1 MNAIYKVIWNDA
13 IRQYQVVNE
22 LCRSRRKACSV
33 KAVHTESAS
42 GSHSVVSSLKRGA
55 LIAGTTLALLTAWAG
70 AAQANPVNISG
81 SFTWNIGTN
90 LITGADDPVFDLSN
104 TPVEDLP
111 GEDEVFRVYIGEN
124 TTLIGFSENIQNQ
137 DESSTAGLI
146 YVPDGYFQ
154 QWNPSSLVFN
164 INGQDTNELTEGT
177 TLADFTYA
185 LKGNWDFSEDEN
197 GRLMVGLSRQ
207 LRTIALK
214 SQIGVGQHISAS
226 EQESADLSASIT
238 GSGNISF
245 GFTAQNEG
253 QEGWLILNDFEDA
266 QSANDY
272 TGSTWVGYNDQGQA
286 SDSVHLIFGKDKAFG
301 NTNLLNVHENSEV
314 RFGGM
319 EGDQAYTQTVGGLS
333 GAGTLA
339 LGSAAQLT
347 LAQSV
352 QQGIIDNESDKIAIQ
367 NDITGT
373 GATGSTSGAVF
384 NIELSGEVGG
394 YEVVFADQ
402 DVDGEDFTGL
412 ITLKNGAVTAYRD
425 DRSDSVGDY
434 DFEKVNQILT
444 GSTLQLKDNAW
455 LKIDETGS
463 VNNLIVSN
471 GVGGLEYSGLA
482 NVGDDEYALKVTGD
496 LTLDGDATVYIE
508 DLDFDLMKGEAQD
521 RNLLAADD
529 GFRTHLIDVEGTSI
543 TNGHSFTLDERN
555 QQENQVSYITQGE
568 GENKE
573 TVAKGTWELENTLR
587 DNGDGTFDLA
597 YTLTKVEVLDGKTL
611 QLTGEANA
619 TEVQNF
625 IAQITDAD
633 GTGNVEFSA
642 GEGASGSGT
651 VIEVGYQSGEGVD
664 AVYNDYTGTT
674 TVTEGTTVV
683 LIRDSGF
690 GDTSELLAQGDVTL
704 SDGIKQTIHGIN
716 SNGSGTITLNENSE
730 LTLDADSAQTINNV
744 IAGTGDLIVDLGSSG
759 NSLIFKNDQQGN
771 RFTGDLTLSNG
782 RFSLGEGQNA
792 DIAANA
798 GIVLNSGAAFDL
810 GTGSQTIKELT
821 VKESARLESSALVIG
836 SQTPAHTVDGNI
848 QLNADTTLTL
858 TGISVEEDLSLVDY
872 DGASHAQQFISG
884 TAVVGSGTIELAG
897 SGNFDLENLK
907 LDYTQEGEVVAET
920 VWKVGN
926 QLTPS
931 GNGLDV
937 GVELTEIKLIG
948 NTIIS
953 GTGTDNELSALI
965 SDSASGGAHSLQFS
979 TAEENGS
986 ATFIV
991 NYEGGNT
998 YTGATTVDSDV
1009 SVVLAVNSGFGT
1021 TSLLTVADSG
1031 SVTLQSGVSQTVK
1044 GLSGSGTIALNE
1056 GATFTLSQ
1064 TGNAEVGNLLSGV
1077 GTFQVDL
1084 GGVGYELSFTNSGAS
1099 GFAGTVE
1106 LSNGFLSLDSEN
1118 VTQSVMDG
1126 ASLVLG
1132 SGGMLSVAGTS
1143 SYQAKIGSLVMNAG
1157 SQLSFGTIDFG
1168 AAKDTPQL
1176 NVSGALTISGSG
1188 TLTVGEILLD
1198 GTMDILTA
1206 NTVGLKQLLV
1216 EASGGISGYENL
1228 SLPEL
1233 TDKSEIAN
1241 TVGGETVAYG
1251 VWSKE
1256 GNGFTVEDNSKLYA
1270 ALKLTEIQ
1278 LAADDGT
1285 GLILDLTDQN
1295 ASLDAKLTNYGDI
1308 AGDLTLSG
1316 PGNITI
1322 TNAANDF
1329 TGGLYVESGAKV
1341 TLGAT
1346 GVLGSSG
1353 TQASLLE
1360 ISGNGSQVNFNGT
1373 TQYLSALNTSVAD
1386 ALTGSGSLTLDG
1398 SVLTSGIQGANSSL
1412 TADVSLKNGH
1422 TLVLNDVFG
1431 IGSAGTV
1438 HIEGT
1443 TDKLVLEGASGGFG
1457 KVVSGNGTVELTSG
1471 SAVNIPAENGPDN
1484 SHFSGTWV
1492 IGGDEA
1498 GNSAT
1503 LSVSRDNGSFF
1514 NSALG
1519 SDATVE
1525 LGENGKLRIEGNGSG
1540 YGTISLSQTFAG
1552 SGVIEVVNTS
1562 SHTSPF
1568 SFEFSTTWDPDAFDG
1583 TLSLSSNQLSMDVG
1597 GNANT
1602 GGSNNAHNLANA
1614 DLILSNGAIINVNG
1628 DVKTFDR
1635 VSSSDNGTFKLSG
1648 LGFSSP
1654 DAVIDGIS
1662 KLTVG
1667 SIDLADGQ
1675 KLTLQVNDLSENAD
1689 LLGSVRQSSLISGGI
1704 NPFQTLIATED
1715 GIELNG
1721 GTFDEHFVFSGVDDS
1736 KSYTQ
1741 DISDGN
1747 NTVASGYYKI
1757 KLAQGNNGNDLG
1769 IQYTLDRIDILD
1781 TQTLTLSETGFLDAQ
1796 ITSSGNGN
1804 LTIAST
1810 GDISLTNGENTY
1822 TGNTTIDAG
1831 GRLVATQG
1839 ALGQT
1844 DELFVS
1850 GTYVNSGANTVNRL
1864 DVGSSGQL
1872 ELDADLTLS
1881 HSDDASSVIAGSLTG
1896 SSGINVS
1903 QGELSITENTG
1914 SSGYS
1919 GAVSL
1924 GTVGGEDG
1932 TLVLNGAYGLDNGSI
1947 VFNTAASEVKIN
1959 DEENVLFTN
1968 EMSGTG
1974 VINVTLAGNDFAFG
1988 SEQTNLSGGSS
1999 LILNQARFDLTAS
2012 AENDND
2018 EVAEK
2023 LYITLNNGSTLAND
2037 GLADKTILGLTLN
2050 GGTVDFGAL
2059 ESGAGQISLSGGKLV
2074 IAKDTTNTIAMDSQG
2089 LTSESGDRTLTDSGA
2104 ELLAGGLFDL
2114 TLFEQVGSIDADRAT
2129 ADDSGNQKIK
2139 SGLQTSGFSGSTE
2152 NLFQD
2157 ADGDGARDD
2166 YVATMTRDD
2175 GAFYYNDAK
2184 DSVFLQYTFK
2194 EIKLLWENADQGLTI
2209 DGTGDENAQLSARV
2223 TGKGNL
2229 RLGGTI
2235 LISGASSVND
2245 YTGRTYILDDAEI
2258 TVGQDSGFGVTKELN
2273 IAKSGKATIAD
2284 GISQTVGSLTDSGSL
2299 VLGSGAQFT
2308 VDNGLYKDDR
2318 LEAIAIENTIAG
2330 NEGAQFTI
2338 DADGA
2343 SVSFTNSNEL
2353 TGTTFELQNAQ
2364 FAIDNTDSF
2373 NYGTAASSKDLVL
2386 GVGTTVTMTAD
2397 DTAYSFN
2404 ELSFSSGGLSVNGV
2418 TLTPS
2423 DSAAATN
2430 AVIETGVLDVTNG
2443 GTLSV
2448 AAEIDDSF
2456 DLLVN
2461 DSDEYASTV
2470 IKYGSLKGD
2479 SGSLTDTP
2487 TLAESAIQNDDD
2499 QIVAYIGWDG
2509 DVIWTPEEGGSSGY
2523 VGMEYHVDEVRLY
2536 DDAEGSQG
2544 LVLTAQDGNTDDWS
2558 ALTATVVDY
2567 SQTKAG
2573 TITFAGTNAIT
2584 IGDETH
2590 QEANTY
2596 TGRTNVV
2603 SGASVTFAKDAA
2615 FGQTRY
2621 LAIDENST
2629 VHLNGH
2635 EQTVGE
2641 LDIASGSAIEG
2652 EGTLTLGSSVYA
2664 NNTSTVFGTSSNLT
2678 GTVALTNGHVLTMDA
2693 AEGLGTTGT
2702 FSLAAD
2708 TEVLVQNDINTSDAH
2723 GTFGKSMSG
2732 EGSVVFESSTYIDI
2746 TGNNAAFTGDWMLK
2760 SGSTAFVSGTET
2772 LTADELLGSGG
2783 KVTLDGANDVLQV
2796 SQSSGNVELDNVFAG
2811 AGRLE
2816 VLGTG
2821 EDTDQS
2827 FSFSSTWENPA
2838 DFTGTLSLKNGIDM
2852 TVGGVVGSIGANN
2865 AANLTNADLELDNSV
2880 TLTVAQ
2886 QATVVDTFD
2895 ELLVNGGTISFAGE
2909 FGLGVSPSALAQL
2922 QVGSLSGSGNIALAI
2937 PSGNGETVDQTIE
2950 QNELLTVDK
2959 AGAGLFQALITVDS
2973 GSVSADG
2980 WTLNGSDETS
2990 GEGLRQAVT
2999 AGIDPVA
3006 HAIYDYRLTTGDID
3020 QGTDNA
3026 LGVGYDLTAVDIL
3039 DGKTLTLSDSGALG
3053 ATIENSSGAGNLTIT
3068 GQIEL
3073 TGQNTYS
3080 GATLVSGSN
3089 AELTVSASG
3098 LGSTSSLTLETGVA
3112 FFNAGANAVGYLDAV
3127 GAGITLNNVFTV
3139 KGTSDSRIEGGT
3151 VNGNGA
3157 FNFDASTLEVIG
3169 TVNGDYSGLITLG
3182 SGSSAAHLQFTNAD
3196 GLGSGTVEFANDEST
3211 VIVSGSASTTLT
3223 NTYSGNGQIDVD
3235 LGGSGHLFAFS
3246 QGQTSGA
3253 FTGMLSLTEA
3263 GYNLYEDNGVLTKA
3277 TLETGVDSLITVN
3290 SDANIGDRQVGSL
3303 SLNGGR
3309 IDFGELSFGSESGQ
3323 IVVSKDGQFGI
3334 RTDGSNNNTTI
3345 NVSLADS
3352 TDAAASTIFDAN
3364 NHQSILLIEDFD
3376 ATDQSLEGLILG
3388 DSEGL
3393 TQNVIQS
3400 GRGAEDDLTAL
3411 LTYASGALTGTTS
3424 GIEAGWTLTQI
3435 ELKDASG
3442 EGLLVDASGETGES
3456 GTISALISGNGN
3468 LEIGGG
3474 TVSLNQA
3481 NTYVGTTTVSG
3492 EARLVLE
3499 NASALGNSGNALI
3512 VKDLAYADFGNQ
3524 SVSIGSIQVG
3534 ENAQF
3539 NVRDSNTLTLTSGNS
3554 LIESANTHIVSGSIA
3569 VENNASLKL
3578 RNENAL
3584 GALRVTV
3591 AEGAEVLF
3599 SQMGEA
3605 DRYARIQNS
3614 LSGSGTYVIGDG
3626 ENEAYVQ
3633 LLQGQT
3639 IAGTIRVEDDG
3650 HLRVNTQSDSKPA
3663 IGSAALSI
3671 LEGGYAEL
3679 NGAGGWTLDNAL
3691 TVAEG
3696 AELAVSA
3703 GGIENTFAFGNAGQ
3717 SVSGT
3722 VSFADLRYELSG
3734 GSMSVLS
3741 NAAVRAGDQ
3750 THVIVATGNAPQ
3762 QVKDFTL
3769 GSGAQITFA
3778 GTLGVDNVDTTVLGQ
3793 MQVTGSLTLESGS
3806 TVHVNLDENASA
3818 SSSISQLALVST
3830 ALSGTF
3836 QNLISANTVEGSA
3849 VGTDGEITGIA
3860 LTDTDGDPF
3869 GQVTGA
3875 IYDADNTKVATGY
3888 FGANLLV
3895 KDQDSGQ
3902 SFGVQYGLQSI
3913 DIEGALE
3920 ISESG
3925 TFAVDITS
3933 NAGTGSL
3940 TVSAGGEGLTLSGDN
3955 SYTVATYVSGTL
3967 TAEAGALGQTQLL
3980 DISDGAIFTNAGA
3993 NTVGRLDSQGTL
4005 VLNDALTVTNAT
4017 PGGSQIDGTVSGSEA
4032 LTIES
4037 GSLVSSATNT
4047 NSYTGDVTLGTTQN
4061 AASMTLEASAG
4072 AHFGS
4077 RTIRFANEDSAL
4089 ALNTSGASVLGN
4101 LLSGT
4106 GQVSVS
4112 GTSGESFAFR
4122 DDQTAGD
4129 WKGKLT
4135 LTNVAYDFTNNAND
4149 ILSNVSLTVNGTTF
4163 VVNDA
4168 EETATRK
4175 VNGMSLE
4182 GGTIQFGTIGN
4193 GDGYI
4198 DLQGQ
4203 TLSTSADSQT
4213 RLDAATTFAV
4223 RDDASGSAAFEGVAD
4238 ETLLLIGNAATGTTE
4253 DVLDGLTFG
4262 ETDRDFTRDL
4272 RQDGTVTA
4280 RIHGTID
4287 GLELTTNEDG
4297 TKNIE
4302 AGLTNSVLELVAD
4315 QTYGVYAQGEI
4326 ALQVSGAGN
4335 LGAYN
4340 DLTLSNNANN
4350 YTGNTTVSGDGVTL
4364 TLANDGA
4371 LGQSD
4376 SHTDKLTINSG
4387 AAVDFGVT
4395 SQVIGSIDATG
4406 DGALVSA
4413 KNTAGKLTIANGGT
4427 IDGVN
4432 ADFGTD
4438 IELAVGSAHL
4448 TLKNAQALGSASVN
4462 LLGDGTDVVLSGVS
4476 GQFVNDISGSGG
4488 LTVADESS
4496 VALAGAN
4503 GFTGDLTVETEST
4516 VTASGDVFS
4525 HIGTGDIVLGGQADF
4540 TQTDFSSSDVWKWNR
4555 TVSGYGVL
4563 NLSTDG
4569 AHELV
4574 LESGFAN
4581 FAGTLSLGDL
4591 SLSLSSGGR
4600 ALQSLE
4606 TFSGSAIKHMVLE
4619 SGADLH
4625 LDGETKLT
4633 SQADA
4638 FDVTMK
4644 SGGSFVFEGIAVPG
4658 AEDAATNTTHL
4669 TVGGTLKLE
4678 KGFELSLSTQE
4689 GAKVDPTNGKSL
4701 LEQDDDGMTI
4711 DVIAANDIQGDVSQ
4725 GKVTLDG
4732 GGDTTFEIVNAEGT
4746 TVADGYYG
4754 FDIVS
4759 GSSGGLDTISL
4770 EYKLDRVEIRGG
4782 ETLELKGE
4790 GDASLD
4796 SNTLKAEVTGSGDLS
4811 IAGNVTLD
4819 AANSY
4824 TGETIVTAGSKL
4836 YANENALGT
4845 VDGTLSAV
4853 TSNLRVEEGGEALIN
4868 GFNTVEGLEIK
4879 KGGTLTIG
4887 SSSGAVPENPVMLTL
4902 KSDESAGSRLDGTLN
4917 GTGTIKVVGSGD
4929 VDDDDNP
4936 ADLTIVGSQGDFLG
4950 DLVLDSGAWIDLAAN
4965 SLNIFGSSSSDAS
4978 NRILVSEDSLLTI
4991 HSNNNHDASFGGV
5004 FEDGLGGKG
5013 GRIEVTLASADNDFT
5028 FSDRQ
5033 AEVVFT
5039 GTFALEQGTIDLG
5052 NLYSTTVTDA
5062 SHNALDDAT
5071 LELGANGKA
5080 ILRASTSQTSEDT
5093 LLGGLTMRGGTIEFG
5108 SINYEAGDDSSVSGA
5123 HASHIDLGGDGI
5135 LDLYAPVTGD
5145 DGGVSQST
5153 ITIAQNETN
5162 RISDAGSELLAAD
5175 DGTRIVLIHGIGSL
5189 YADGT
5194 DVTDRADEY
5203 GAILNDYLHLE
5214 NDAAETQLLEQA
5226 IESGESTAYAQVA
5239 EVVRTFA
5246 DELTFGK
5253 SNLEGE
5259 EDNYAVSLGYSVDR
5273 VGLLHQTADATADN
5287 FEDKTLWQGLTI
5299 TTSENADRNTFE
5311 ALITDASDGLAGN
5324 LVLKG
5329 NTQAAENVLTIS
5341 GETNTYT
5348 GKTWVT
5354 EGANIAFGVDN
5365 AFGKTEALRIES
5377 GSSVDLNGHSQT
5389 VGMLFALGDDAL
5401 KGASGS
5407 LTVSGEALILG
5418 ANQNYAG
5425 DIALN
5430 GHTSI
5435 KNAAS
5440 LGTGTTSLG
5449 SNVTLEISGASG
5461 SMTNV
5466 FKGDVSTA
5474 INVQDDSAI
5483 VLNKDAIAAY
5493 EGTFGVAD
5501 NSTLDFT
5508 IAGGDAESD
5517 AALGNLVTVAEDA
5530 QLTIRTDNGGGFYF
5544 GNLNSSIEGEL
5555 VIENAKFAVPKPS
5568 EQGQSVLKGA
5578 ELTVG
5583 NKGDLV
5589 VSYAVGTDQ
5598 VTDLTLG
5605 NGSSIT
5611 FEGGATPGSAGADSD
5626 NGHVDLGT
5634 GKLTMGGDI
5643 TVKVDVGGYV
5653 NADMVK
5659 DSQEAVT
5666 NLPLTATDLVAG
5678 TTDSV
5683 LANLISGDYVAD
5695 GEVRLELEA
5704 IGGNY
5709 DVENDRLEVGIFND
5723 AANPDRVATGT
5734 YDYKVSIDEEGE
5746 NEGLNL
5752 SYGLVGVNISGGK
5765 TLELR
5770 GYEGEDFDNEL
5781 AVAIEGDGSL
5791 MITSGTVSITGANTY
5806 KGETTVAAGAELMT
5820 SSNGSSLGS
5829 TSMLRVSSTGEGD
5842 NITGSTANIRG
5853 TETVGGL
5860 LVNAG
5865 STLKL
5870 GHEAGGTSSEQTV
5883 FTIDSTVTDSHS
5895 VIAGTL
5901 EGGDDTK
5908 LVVKG
5913 NGDNT
5918 NADLTVQTAN
5928 KGFLGNIELN
5938 RAHVKLESLYS
5949 LGVDGSVVFDKDST
5963 LEISSSSA
5971 DATTNDNHYGDGQ
5984 THNVHIFQNTLV
5996 GEGTLRVSLD
6006 NADDYFDFDESQYHY
6021 PSGEE
6026 QKFTGTLELESGIFK
6041 FTEDNADVLQSVHV
6055 VLNESGT
6062 LDISANATNTV
6073 DRTMRGLTLEGGTL
6087 EFGSLS
6093 IDRVN
6098 SESMSAHI
6106 DLMGNNLTLVDSEHK
6121 ASISFDQNAANNL
6134 SSSGSEVVN
6143 ASDSDGSKIVL
6154 IHDIGDL
6161 KIRDASGAEHNIGSA
6176 DNLNDYFELDL
6187 ADTSTAQTLKQALTT
6202 AGPDGELTDVA
6213 VVHRN
6218 FGAFGYE
6225 NLADVNLGNAVY
6237 VGYKID
6243 SIELI
6248 HSAPTTAT
6256 GDTLWEGL
6264 IVSTSEAS
6272 HELRA
6277 QITGHGNLVIAN
6289 GTGGTL
6295 VMGVDDDN
6303 SANDN
6308 SYTGRTWVQAG
6319 ASVAFAADNAFGS
6332 TSALRIDAGA
6342 NVDLGAF
6349 EQTVG
6354 NLYANSDNALSG
6366 GDDSLLVVTGNAE
6379 ISGTNENFTGTIV
6392 FNSNDALT
6400 GFVTEVDGLG
6410 DKVVI
6415 GEKYTLEVTD
6425 QDPNSESGTI
6435 DLSSDL
6441 VDYEPGHGGVLAI
6454 GSIDTSV
6461 TGSTPIELT
6470 GQNSGFS
6477 GTIRVHDGWSLDATV
6492 NEGESIE
6499 DRLGTGMLHLVTNGS
6514 AAIDFNGQAVH
6525 WNHEVSGGGN
6535 LMISADANQSVD
6547 FEDGLDNFSGA
6558 VTIGGGSLDLAGNK
6572 ENLGNASGIAAEG
6585 EDTKFHVSSDGS
6597 LEFGKNVVVSD
6608 GASLV
6613 FDDAINFSEQADPE
6627 LEIDGTLSLNDATV
6641 KVTMEGDVEIGDQ
6654 PDGSLDMGAITLADE
6669 GEIEYVIAEAD
6680 RIERGNYKLE
6690 IAGPSGALTTDV
6702 AITDNGRTVATGTY
6716 DFGLS
6721 VARGEE
6727 KDSLGLSYQL
6737 TAVDIHGGETL
6748 RLAGADDNTALADR
6762 DNASVFS
6769 ADIKG
6774 AGNLSLVTGELTLT
6788 GDNTY
6793 YGETT
6798 IGADGAQAVLTV
6810 GEGSS
6815 LGTTSAVTVNASSAL
6830 VNEST
6835 KTTASRITVAEGG
6848 ALNLDAWREQSGLR
6862 KVSRLEL
6869 TNGASVINGTFFGEG
6884 ELVLSNDAS
6893 VDINN
6898 MADYEYTGRVTVGED
6913 ARYALHAEEG
6923 TTFEVRNDFSAKH
6936 DNNGNQIEN
6945 AGTVA
6950 FDGNGA
6956 TFNLQG
6962 SASGFTNGTFS
6973 LGDDV
6978 TLTAS
6983 NIDAIGGEG
6992 STMLITTADEND
7004 SAVFRFAYD
7013 EVETDLY
7020 LALTQTMTK
7029 GITFEKTGDGVVEL
7043 SDNAMGAGE
7052 VDVKA
7057 GGILF
7062 GTAKTTDAYNTALTV
7077 ESGGWAAGFGGVSG
7091 LTVQREGSF
7100 YVGGRSG
7107 YNSILNGVSTLAE
7120 GDEESGTNTVK
7131 FTVKG
7136 GVSNSGVIYVGNKT
7150 TEGAAPA
7157 DEGAIGNELVIEGD
7171 YNVTASDN
7179 GGILDMNAVIAGND
7193 DSKADHVTITGKING
7208 NGYVDVNYDSTVS
7221 TGGTLEYLGLVKVEG
7236 GDDGDSLRLKDT
7248 IKIGDL
7254 WYRLMWS
7261 SDQNEYYL
7269 QSSVTDPGDKPWDT
7283 EDVENVNAGTRSALA
7298 FMQAQA
7304 FDLSLRGHLG
7314 ETLYVDPVT
7323 GEQRKSS
7330 FWMVQRGDWTK
7341 FSNASGQ
7348 MDADGNLY
7356 TTHLGTD
7363 LFKRETDGATFR
7375 WGVLAGF
7382 ADGDFDVS
7390 SNVDGKSSKGSFRGY
7405 SAGLYMT
7412 AESKAESGPF
7422 LGLQLRWNRFDSE
7435 VGQDDYDVNGLS
7447 LTAEASWDQLL
7458 SKGITDGGRNY
7469 EWRLEP
7475 HVRAYWTNFG
7485 DPDDWTSSLGETYSS
7500 DFDNGLLVRVGART
7514 KIQTTLGTGPA
7525 WQAYAEANWVY
7536 NNGDYSTTMST
7547 KYGDVTSTQ
7556 NGAEFAEFRLGFEA
7570 QFTTNVNVWLEGHHQ
7585 TGSDDYESTG
7595 AMFGFKYMW

>member
-1 MNAIYKVIWNDA
+1 MLDVD
-13 IRQYQVVNE
+13 
-22 LCRSRRKACSV
+22 SR
-33 KAVHTESAS
+33 
-42 GSHSVVSSLKRGA
+42 
-55 LIAGTTLALLTAWAG
+55 
-70 AAQANPVNISG
+70 
-81 SFTWNIGTN
+81 
-90 LITGADDPVFDLSN
+90 
-104 TPVEDLP
+104 
-111 GEDEVFRVYIGEN
+111 
-124 TTLIGFSENIQNQ
+124 
-137 DESSTAGLI
+137 
-146 YVPDGYFQ
+146 
-154 QWNPSSLVFN
+154 
-164 INGQDTNELTEGT
+164 
-177 TLADFTYA
+177 
-185 LKGNWDFSEDEN
+185 
-197 GRLMVGLSRQ
+197 
-207 LRTIALK
+207 
-214 SQIGVGQHISAS
+214 
-226 EQESADLSASIT
+226 
-238 GSGNISF
+238 
-245 GFTAQNEG
+245 
-253 QEGWLILNDFEDA
+253 
-266 QSANDY
+266 
-272 TGSTWVGYNDQGQA
+272 
-286 SDSVHLIFGKDKAFG
+286 
-301 NTNLLNVHENSEV
+301 SEV

-319 EGDQAYTQTVGGLS
+319 DGDKAYTQTVGGLS

-508 DLDFDLMKGEAQD
+508 DLDFDSMKGEAQD

-642 GEGASGSGT
+642 GKGASGSGT

-821 VKESARLESSALVIG
+821 VNESARLESSALVIG

-884 TAVVGSGTIELAG
+884 TDVVGSGTIELAG
-897 SGNFDLENLK
+897 SGNFDLKKLK

-926 QLTPS
+926 RLTPS

-998 YTGATTVDSDV
+998 YMGATTVDSDV

-1056 GATFTLSQ
+1056 GATLTLSQ
-1064 TGNAEVGNLLSGV
+1064 TGDAELGNLLSGV

-1353 TQASLLE
+1353 THASLLE

-1503 LSVSRDNGSFF
+1503 LSVSRENGSFF

-1757 KLAQGNNGNDLG
+1757 KLALGNNGNDLG

-1896 SSGINVS
+1896 SGGINVS

-2114 TLFEQVGSIDADRAT
+2114 TLFEQVGSIDADRDT
-2129 ADDSGNQKIK
+2129 ADDSGNQKIE

-2273 IAKSGKATIAD
+2273 IAESGKATIAD

-2318 LEAIAIENTIAG
+2318 LEAIAIDNTIAG

-2343 SVSFTNSNEL
+2343 SVSFRMSNKL

-2373 NYGTAASSKDLVL
+2373 NYGTAASSKDFVL

-2430 AVIETGVLDVTNG
+2430 AVIETVVLDVTNG

-2999 AGIDPVA
+2999 AGINPVA

-3080 GATLVSGSN
+3080 GATLVSGNN

-3098 LGSTSSLTLETGVA
+3098 LGSTSSLTLETDAA

-3127 GAGITLNNVFTV
+3127 GADITLNNVFTV
-3139 KGTSDSRIEGGT
+3139 KGTSDSRIEGGR

-3157 FNFDASTLEVIG
+3157 FNLDASTLEVIG
-3169 TVNGDYSGLITLG
+3169 TVNGDYRGLITLG

-3196 GLGSGTVEFANDEST
+3196 GLGAGTVEFANDEST

-3246 QGQTSGA
+3246 QGQTSDA

-3263 GYNLYEDNGVLTKA
+3263 GYNLYEDNGVLTAA

-3290 SDANIGDRQVGSL
+3290 SDANIRDRQVGSL

-3671 LEGGYAEL
+3671 QEGGYAEL
-3679 NGAGGWTLDNAL
+3679 NGAGVWTLDNAL

-3703 GGIENTFAFGNAGQ
+3703 GGIENTFAFGDAGQ
-3717 SVSGT
+3717 SVFGT

-3793 MQVTGSLTLESGS
+3793 MQVTDSLTLESGS

-3933 NAGTGSL
+3933 NAGIGSL
-3940 TVSAGGEGLTLSGDN
+3940 TVSAGGEDLTLSGDN
-3955 SYTVATYVSGTL
+3955 SYTVATYVSGKL

-4122 DDQTAGD
+4122 DGQTAGD

-4297 TKNIE
+4297 KKNIE

-4606 TFSGSAIKHMVLE
+4606 TFSGSAIKHLVLE

-4625 LDGETKLT
+4625 LDGETTLT
-4633 SQADA
+4633 SQANA

-4669 TVGGTLKLE
+4669 TVDGTLKLE

-4732 GGDTTFEIVNAEGT
+4732 GGDTKFEIVNAEGT

-5435 KNAAS
+5435 NNAAS
-5440 LGTGTTSLG
+5440 LGTGTVSLG

-5589 VSYAVGTDQ
+5589 VSHAVGTDQ

-5605 NGSSIT
+5605 SGSSIT

-5734 YDYKVSIDEEGE
+5734 YDYKVSIDGEGE

-5901 EGGDDTK
+5901 VGGDDTK

-5984 THNVHIFQNTLV
+5984 TYNVHIFQNTLV

-6264 IVSTSEAS
+6264 TVSTSEAS

-6342 NVDLGAF
+6342 NVDIGAF

-6379 ISGTNENFTGTIV
+6379 ISGTNENFTGTLV
-6392 FNSNDALT
+6392 FNSNDATT
-6400 GFVTEVDGLG
+6400 GFVDEVEGLG
-6410 DKVVI
+6410 KTVVL
-6415 GEKYTLEVTD
+6415 GGKYMLEVTD
-6425 QDPNSESGTI
+6425 QDQAGTGPI
-6435 DLSSDL
+6435 ELASDIT
-6441 VDYEPGHGGVLAI
+6441 DYIAGEGGVLSI
-6454 GSIDTSV
+6454 GSIDAGS
-6461 TGSTPIELT
+6461 TGSRPIALT
-6470 GQNSGFS
+6470 GDNSGFS
-6477 GTIRVHDGWSLDATV
+6477 GTIRVHDGWSLSAAVDK
-6492 NEGESIE
+6492 GIS
-6499 DRLGTGMLHLVTNGS
+6499 DRLGTGSLDLIQNGS
-6514 AAIDFNGQAVH
+6514 AVIDFVGQNVS
-6525 WNHEVSGGGN
+6525 WNHVVTGDGR
-6535 LMISADANQSVD
+6535 LTVSADKDSSVSI
-6547 FEDGLDNFSGA
+6547 EGGLENFSGTLA
-6558 VTIGGGSLDLAGNK
+6558 IGGGAFNLAGNK

-6737 TAVDIHGGETL
+6737 TAVDIRGGETL

-6793 YGETT
+6793 SGETT

-6835 KTTASRITVAEGG
+6835 KTTVSRITVAEGG

-7447 LTAEASWDQLL
+7447 ITAEASWDQLL

-7556 NGAEFAEFRLGFEA
+7556 NGAEFAEFRLGLEA

>member
-1 MNAIYKVIWNDA
+1 M
-13 IRQYQVVNE
+13 
-22 LCRSRRKACSV
+22 
-33 KAVHTESAS
+33 
-42 GSHSVVSSLKRGA
+42 
-55 LIAGTTLALLTAWAG
+55 
-70 AAQANPVNISG
+70 
-81 SFTWNIGTN
+81 
-90 LITGADDPVFDLSN
+90 
-104 TPVEDLP
+104 
-111 GEDEVFRVYIGEN
+111 
-124 TTLIGFSENIQNQ
+124 
-137 DESSTAGLI
+137 
-146 YVPDGYFQ
+146 
-154 QWNPSSLVFN
+154 
-164 INGQDTNELTEGT
+164 
-177 TLADFTYA
+177 
-185 LKGNWDFSEDEN
+185 
-197 GRLMVGLSRQ
+197 
-207 LRTIALK
+207 
-214 SQIGVGQHISAS
+214 
-226 EQESADLSASIT
+226 
-238 GSGNISF
+238 
-245 GFTAQNEG
+245 
-253 QEGWLILNDFEDA
+253 
-266 QSANDY
+266 
-272 TGSTWVGYNDQGQA
+272 
-286 SDSVHLIFGKDKAFG
+286 
-301 NTNLLNVHENSEV
+301 
-314 RFGGM
+314 
-319 EGDQAYTQTVGGLS
+319 
-333 GAGTLA
+333 
-339 LGSAAQLT
+339 
-347 LAQSV
+347 
-352 QQGIIDNESDKIAIQ
+352 
-367 NDITGT
+367 
-373 GATGSTSGAVF
+373 F

-555 QQENQVSYITQGE
+555 QRENQVSNITQGE

-573 TVAKGTWELENTLR
+573 TVAKGTWELEDTLR

-611 QLTGEANA
+611 QLTGEADA

-651 VIEVGYQSGEGVD
+651 VIEVGYQSGEGED

-716 SNGSGTITLNENSE
+716 SNGSGTITLNGNSE

-744 IAGTGDLIVDLGSSG
+744 VAGTGDFIVDLGSSG
-759 NSLIFKNDQQGN
+759 NNLIFKNDQQGN

-821 VKESARLESSALVIG
+821 VNESARLESSALVIG

-1353 TQASLLE
+1353 THASLLE

-1503 LSVSRDNGSFF
+1503 LSVSRENGSFF

-1654 DAVIDGIS
+1654 DAVIVGIS

-1757 KLAQGNNGNDLG
+1757 KLALGNNGNDLG

-1822 TGNTTIDAG
+1822 TGNTTIDAD

-1881 HSDDASSVIAGSLTG
+1881 HSGDASSVIAGSLTG
-1896 SSGINVS
+1896 SGDINVS

-2114 TLFEQVGSIDADRAT
+2114 TLFEQVGSIDADRDT
-2129 ADDSGNQKIK
+2129 ADDSGNQKIE

-2194 EIKLLWENADQGLTI
+2194 EIKLLWENANQGLTI

-2273 IAKSGKATIAD
+2273 IAESGKATIAD

-2318 LEAIAIENTIAG
+2318 LEAIAIKNTIAG

-2343 SVSFTNSNEL
+2343 SVSFTKSNKL

-2373 NYGTAASSKDLVL
+2373 NYDTAASSKDFVL

-2430 AVIETGVLDVTNG
+2430 AVIKTGVLDVTNG

-2456 DLLVN
+2456 DLLAN

-2693 AEGLGTTGT
+2693 AEGLGTSGT

-2852 TVGGVVGSIGANN
+2852 TVGGVVGANN

-2886 QATVVDTFD
+2886 QATVVNTFD

-3112 FFNAGANAVGYLDAV
+3112 FFNAGTNAVGYLDAV

-3157 FNFDASTLEVIG
+3157 FNLDASTLEVIG

-3196 GLGSGTVEFANDEST
+3196 GLGSGTVAFANDEST

-5508 IAGGDAESD
+5508 IAGGDAESV

-6264 IVSTSEAS
+6264 TVSTSEAS

-6379 ISGTNENFTGTIV
+6379 ISGTNENFTGTLV
-6392 FNSNDALT
+6392 FNSNDATT
-6400 GFVTEVDGLG
+6400 GFVDEVEGLG
-6410 DKVVI
+6410 KTVVL
-6415 GEKYTLEVTD
+6415 GGKYMLEVTD
-6425 QDPNSESGTI
+6425 QDQAGTGPI
-6435 DLSSDL
+6435 ELASDIT
-6441 VDYEPGHGGVLAI
+6441 DYIAGEGGVLSI
-6454 GSIDTSV
+6454 GSIDAGS
-6461 TGSTPIELT
+6461 TGSRPIALT
-6470 GQNSGFS
+6470 GDNSGFS
-6477 GTIRVHDGWSLDATV
+6477 GTIRVHDGWSLSAAVDKDI
-6492 NEGESIE
+6492 S
-6499 DRLGTGMLHLVTNGS
+6499 DRLGTGSLDLIQNGS
-6514 AAIDFNGQAVH
+6514 AVIDFVGQNVS
-6525 WNHEVSGGGN
+6525 WNHVVTGDGR
-6535 LMISADANQSVD
+6535 LTVSADKDSSVSI
-6547 FEDGLDNFSGA
+6547 EGGLENFSGTLA
-6558 VTIGGGSLDLAGNK
+6558 IGGGAFNLAGNK

-6737 TAVDIHGGETL
+6737 TAVDIRGGETL

-6793 YGETT
+6793 SGETT

-6835 KTTASRITVAEGG
+6835 KTTVSRITVAEGG

-7447 LTAEASWDQLL
+7447 ITAEASWDQLL

-7556 NGAEFAEFRLGFEA
+7556 NGAEFAEFRLGLEA